1 MARAL
6 KVDVRAKGQLLAKEG
21 EVTNSQEILVV
32 VKGRVK
38 FFKKKENE
46 PEKASNI
53 KTELLLMPKEQGSFK
68 KELVGDE
75 YIRVK
80 RFQNQKKRSLE
91 QRILTGEFG
100 SELTTCDY
108 EY

>member
-1 MARAL
+1 
-6 KVDVRAKGQLLAKEG
+6 
-21 EVTNSQEILVV
+21 
-32 VKGRVK
+32 
-38 FFKKKENE
+38 
-46 PEKASNI
+46 
-53 KTELLLMPKEQGSFK
+53 MPKEQGSLK
-68 KELVGDE
+68 KIELDGDE

-108 EY
+108 EYQSTLMVGEDAFLNGRLNSYSVITDS